1 MRSMIAVLGLIP
13 LTGCMTTPPGQ
24 PGTGEPLMAC
34 NNAPLDQFV
43 GQPASQELG
52 GRMLSASGARMI
64 RWVPK
69 GGVVTMDFRGDR
81 LTIGLDDANR
91 VETARCG

>member
-1 MRSMIAVLGLIP
+1 MRSLMIALSLVP
-13 LTGCMTTPPGQ
+13 LSGCMTTPSGQ
-24 PGTGEPLMAC
+24 PGTGEPVMAC
-34 NNAPLDQFV
+34 DNESLGQFV
-43 GQPASQELG
+43 GQAASQELG

-81 LTIGLDDANR
+81 LTIGLDEANR

>member
-1 MRSMIAVLGLIP
+1 MRSALAILCLMPMSA
-13 LTGCMTTPPGQ
+13 CMVAPSGQ
-24 PGTGEPLMAC
+24 PGTGDLIESCRNEPLGE
-34 NNAPLDQFV
+34 FV
-43 GQPASQELG
+43 GQTANQELG

-81 LTIGLDDANR
+81 LTVGLDEANR
-91 VETARCG
+91 VETVRCG